1 CKKKYKSM
9 ITLEIHYRKLEN
21 MYHLGPINRE
31 LYKGVQLTVSHERAE
46 IIQPIES
53 KFFHAG
59 QSLHGSVYFKLLDDA
74 AYFAVQ
80 STIQDFFI
88 FTTTFNIQ
96 LLRPVT
102 SGTVKAVG
110 KLTFKSKNLFIADAI
125 LYDEKNR
132 EVARGSGTFIKSQ
145 HLLSEKMG

>member
-1 CKKKYKSM
+1 M
-9 ITLEIHYRKLEN
+9 TALEIHFNKLEN
-21 MYHLGPINRE
+21 MYHFGPINQE
-31 LYKGVQLTVSHERAE
+31 LYKGVQLQVNHERAE

-53 KFFHAG
+53 KYFHAG

-88 FTTTFNIQ
+88 LTTTFNIQ

-102 SGTVKAVG
+102 LGTVKAVG
-110 KLTFKSKNLFIADAI
+110 NLTFKSKNIFIADAI

-145 HLLSEKMG
+145 HLLSEKMGYL